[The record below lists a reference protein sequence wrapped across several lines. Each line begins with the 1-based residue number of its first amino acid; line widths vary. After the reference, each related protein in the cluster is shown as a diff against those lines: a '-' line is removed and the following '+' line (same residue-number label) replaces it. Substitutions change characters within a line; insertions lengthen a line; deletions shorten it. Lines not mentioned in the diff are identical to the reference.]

1 MSTAKN
7 VYAAGITVP
16 GTVPL
21 TLPGL
26 VPAARPQ
33 PRRPISAQPQLP
45 FPRYRPA
52 LVQHREIR
60 SAFHP
65 PAARSGGYTLP
76 KAAQD
81 RLTTSLRGFRNRE
94 AAFALAVFLARYWS
108 APGRIELAFT
118 VDRRALDEHGELG
131 LSEARVRGALR
142 TLDRVGYVDRELVKG
157 SPYKP
162 RGRMDEWRRKPIL
175 FVFGPDFREIF
186 RKANAGA
193 ARPRIAAR
201 RVPPEQIRRPVA
213 ATSSPITSEAESSVH
228 LGELRNWPAAAPP
241 SFARR
246 RAAFGGAAE
255 GSGVD
260 VVPYRPKPAPTA
272 SDPKLEAAIARFL
285 DGRSRP

>member
-52 LVQHREIR
+52 LVQQREIR

-108 APGRIELAFT
+108 APGGSSSPSRSIAGRSTSTASSGLA
-118 VDRRALDEHGELG
+118 RRGC
-131 LSEARVRGALR
+131 
-142 TLDRVGYVDRELVKG
+142 
-157 SPYKP
+157 
-162 RGRMDEWRRKPIL
+162 
-175 FVFGPDFREIF
+175 
-186 RKANAGA
+186 A
-193 ARPRIAAR
+193 ARSAR
-201 RVPPEQIRRPVA
+201 STGSA
-213 ATSSPITSEAESSVH
+213 MSTGSS
-228 LGELRNWPAAAPP
+228 
-241 SFARR
+241 
-246 RAAFGGAAE
+246 
-255 GSGVD
+255 
-260 VVPYRPKPAPTA
+260 
-272 SDPKLEAAIARFL
+272 
-285 DGRSRP
+285 

>member
-1 MSTAKN
+1 MSFLAAAELCAPNPLLGLPPREGKALSTAKN

-33 PRRPISAQPQLP
+33 PRRPMSAQPQLP

-81 RLTTSLRGFRNRE
+81 RLTTSLTGFRNRE

-108 APGRIELAFT
+108 APGRLERAFPI
-118 VDRRALDEHGELG
+118 DRRALAERAASLDLTEGQ
-131 LSEARVRGALR
+131 VRGAMGTLEKVGF
-142 TLDRVGYVDRELVKG
+142 LDRDIPPPG
-157 SPYKP
+157 SRYKATP
-162 RGRMDEWRRKPIL
+162 EGLHRKPVL
-175 FVFGPDFREIF
+175 FRFG
-186 RKANAGA
+186 
-193 ARPRIAAR
+193 
-201 RVPPEQIRRPVA
+201 
-213 ATSSPITSEAESSVH
+213 
-228 LGELRNWPAAAPP
+228 
-241 SFARR
+241 
-246 RAAFGGAAE
+246 
-255 GSGVD
+255 
-260 VVPYRPKPAPTA
+260 
-272 SDPKLEAAIARFL
+272 
-285 DGRSRP
+285 

>member
-1 MSTAKN
+1 MSGEAGRDQSLSKLILRKSPGLVKWEAISHCGGAMCAEPSPRASQPREGKALSTAKN

-52 LVQHREIR
+52 LVQRREIR

-131 LSEARVRGALR
+131 LTPRRGC
-142 TLDRVGYVDRELVKG
+142 
-157 SPYKP
+157 
-162 RGRMDEWRRKPIL
+162 
-175 FVFGPDFREIF
+175 
-186 RKANAGA
+186 A
-193 ARPRIAAR
+193 ARSAR
-201 RVPPEQIRRPVA
+201 STGSA
-213 ATSSPITSEAESSVH
+213 MSTGSS
-228 LGELRNWPAAAPP
+228 
-241 SFARR
+241 
-246 RAAFGGAAE
+246 
-255 GSGVD
+255 
-260 VVPYRPKPAPTA
+260 
-272 SDPKLEAAIARFL
+272 
-285 DGRSRP
+285 